1 MPLVAFNMEK
11 AEKALVG
18 AFSGHCEIF
27 VDSSSLG
34 VAGLV
39 VLGQAA
45 VQRGHTVA
53 AQQQE
58 QNYNEAAWWRGHGEV
73 RVWFGAEMRTYLC
86 TRSLSVLRPHVLLDT
101 ACAVFS
107 FCRYK
112 TI

>member
-18 AFSGHCEIF
+18 AFSSHCEIF
-27 VDSSSLG
+27 FDSSSLG

-53 AQQQE
+53 AQQQQE
-58 QNYNEAAWWRGHGEV
+58 DEDSEGAAR
-73 RVWFGAEMRTYLC
+73 
-86 TRSLSVLRPHVLLDT
+86 
-101 ACAVFS
+101 
-107 FCRYK
+107 
-112 TI
+112 